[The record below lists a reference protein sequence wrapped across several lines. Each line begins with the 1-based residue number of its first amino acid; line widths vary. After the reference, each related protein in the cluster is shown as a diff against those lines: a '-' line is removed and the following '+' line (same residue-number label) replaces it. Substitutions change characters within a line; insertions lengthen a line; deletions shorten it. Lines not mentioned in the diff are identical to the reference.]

1 MQVGCVEGR
10 GCPRRDA
17 FRLGF
22 GVSKPQRELL
32 MKKLSKPMRLMNFAV
47 MAGMVIGVLGL
58 LASEVF
64 GLTLALKIAI
74 ILVAIAWIVAVVS
87 WVMNLFAPTRDE

>member
-1 MQVGCVEGR
+1 M
-10 GCPRRDA
+10 
-17 FRLGF
+17 
-22 GVSKPQRELL
+22 SKPQREFL
-32 MKKLSKPMRLMNFAV
+32 MKKLSKPMRLMNFSV

-74 ILVAIAWIVAVVS
+74 ILATIAWIVAVVS
-87 WVMNLFAPTRDE
+87 WVVNLCAPTRDE